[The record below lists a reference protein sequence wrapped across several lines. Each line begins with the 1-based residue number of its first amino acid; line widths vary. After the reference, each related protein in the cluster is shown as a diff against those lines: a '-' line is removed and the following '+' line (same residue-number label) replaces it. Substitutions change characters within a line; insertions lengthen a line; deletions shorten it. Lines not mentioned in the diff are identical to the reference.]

1 MDALEAKTKP
11 NPTLNTSTSSLKTQ
25 ICLKFLAIVSSLS
38 ALCIIFT
45 SKQTIMLYGLQIDAK
60 YSDDSSFKFL
70 AAANVIVCVFSVV
83 SLFVAVILARTCS
96 DSNNY
101 FYMFLHDLVVMLVMI
116 YGCAAASAI
125 GKVSQYGN
133 THTGWL
139 PICDHFVRFCHR
151 STVAVILSYFSFL
164 VYLLLTIFSAN
175 NLKNFI
181 PL

>member
-83 SLFVAVILARTCS
+83 SLVVAVVLARECS
-96 DSNNY
+96 DSNIY
-101 FYMFLHDLVVMLVMI
+101 FYMFLHDLVKFL
-116 YGCAAASAI
+116 
-125 GKVSQYGN
+125 
-133 THTGWL
+133 
-139 PICDHFVRFCHR
+139 
-151 STVAVILSYFSFL
+151 ILSPLWSDNFL
-164 VYLLLTIFSAN
+164 IYV
-175 NLKNFI
+175 K
-181 PL
+181 

>member
-1 MDALEAKTKP
+1 MDVEPKIKP

-25 ICLKFLAIVSSLS
+25 ICLKFLATVSSLP

-83 SLFVAVILARTCS
+83 SLFVAVVLARKCS

-101 FYMFLHDLVVMLVMI
+101 FYMLLHDLTGSDVGDDIWMCGSVSNRKSESVREYSHWL
-116 YGCAAASAI
+116 AAHLRPLC
-125 GKVSQYGN
+125 Q
-133 THTGWL
+133 
-139 PICDHFVRFCHR
+139 
-151 STVAVILSYFSFL
+151 ILSQ
-164 VYLLLTIFSAN
+164 IHRCC
-175 NLKNFI
+175 
-181 PL
+181 